1 MLARIFECQ
10 VCYFYLEVVI
20 GHFRVAPSLCTFQCE
35 AKCETIDMKIIF
47 YSHANIILLNKKG
60 FALSLVL
67 KVSSWNSGMAY

>member
-1 MLARIFECQ
+1 MLARIFECHIS
-10 VCYFYLEVVI
+10 YFDLD
-20 GHFRVAPSLCTFQCE
+20 GSNRPFSSCPKPLFQCQ

-47 YSHANIILLNKKG
+47 YSHANITLLHKKG